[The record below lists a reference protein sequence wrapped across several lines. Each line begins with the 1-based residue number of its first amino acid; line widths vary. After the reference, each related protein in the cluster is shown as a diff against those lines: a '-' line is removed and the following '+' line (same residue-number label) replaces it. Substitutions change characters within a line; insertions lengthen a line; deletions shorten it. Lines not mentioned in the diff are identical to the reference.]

1 MRNSNFD
8 AAKINAFLMGDFL
21 YKNDVSDNF
30 PWLVYYN
37 KSCLHM

>member
-1 MRNSNFD
+1 MRN
-8 AAKINAFLMGDFL
+8 IIQTLMLQNAFLTGDFL